1 MVEVL
6 QLRLVF
12 GLPPK
17 YAEVTKLLHDQQVVT
32 TKEILEVAKGSKV
45 VIYHIRKALKDHD
58 IDIRSRRT
66 LGYWMDDDSKARLRA
81 HLDTALP
88 GQGEQAEVPPILSA

>member
-6 QLRLVF
+6 QLRLAYR
-12 GLPPK
+12 LPPK

-32 TKEILEVAKGSKV
+32 TKEILAVAKGSKV
-45 VIYHIRKALKDHD
+45 VIHHIRRALKGYG